1 MNPFARLDPLLKER
15 SFAFAI
21 GALALVLGLAYAD
34 WRQFQTANR
43 DVRSTD
49 AALRQLETV
58 FSTIKDGETGQ
69 RGFLLTGDQAFLQPY
84 VNAQNS
90 AAQQMAA
97 LQQYLSSEPGLRDE
111 STELQQ
117 TIKAKFAEL
126 QATIDLRRS
135 QHTAEAVIMVREG
148 FGKRKMERI
157 RELCGSL
164 QQKLAAQLAQRSA
177 LADRQ
182 TQQARLISTVASCL
196 LFSLVALMT
205 IKLKRE
211 KDLAEEANLAKS
223 AFLANMSHELRTPLN
238 AIIGYSEMVLEEASD
253 SGGTQ
258 AMVPDVEKI
267 RSAGRHLLEL
277 INAVLDLSKIEA
289 GKMELYL
296 ETFSVSNLVDEVIAV
311 IQPLAAQNQ
320 NVLQSF
326 VEEGVSYMRADQ
338 TKVRQSLLNLA
349 GNACKFT
356 SQGRVDLKVS
366 KSADGR
372 ISFSI
377 GDTGVGMSP
386 EQAAR
391 LFEPFT
397 QADSS
402 TSRKFG
408 GTGLGLTISRR
419 FARMMG
425 GDISVSTELGKG
437 STFVL
442 TLPSNVSV
450 GQDAPTELR
459 AASSDSISVPT
470 VLVIDDEP
478 AIHELLTRALA
489 KHGLKVEGAFGGEEG
504 LRLARKL
511 RPNAITLDVMMPGMD
526 GWTVLAALKS
536 DAELADIPVVMLTI
550 VDNKNLGY
558 ALGASEYITKPIDR
572 ERLVSILLRYRVAA
586 GSVALVV
593 EDDDASREML
603 RRLLETQGWR
613 VAEAPD
619 GRAGLD
625 RLRAVKPGVVLLDLM
640 MPEMDGFQ
648 FLDEMRANP
657 EWNGVPVIVITAK
670 DLTDEDRHRLNGHVS
685 RVLQKGQY
693 RSDELLTEVSRVVA
707 TFIRP
712 KTNA

>member
-1 MNPFARLDPLLKER
+1 
-15 SFAFAI
+15 
-21 GALALVLGLAYAD
+21 
-34 WRQFQTANR
+34 
-43 DVRSTD
+43 
-49 AALRQLETV
+49 
-58 FSTIKDGETGQ
+58 
-69 RGFLLTGDQAFLQPY
+69 
-84 VNAQNS
+84 
-90 AAQQMAA
+90 
-97 LQQYLSSEPGLRDE
+97 
-111 STELQQ
+111 
-117 TIKAKFAEL
+117 
-126 QATIDLRRS
+126 
-135 QHTAEAVIMVREG
+135 
-148 FGKRKMERI
+148 
-157 RELCGSL
+157 
-164 QQKLAAQLAQRSA
+164 
-177 LADRQ
+177 
-182 TQQARLISTVASCL
+182 
-196 LFSLVALMT
+196 
-205 IKLKRE
+205 
-211 KDLAEEANLAKS
+211 
-223 AFLANMSHELRTPLN
+223 
-238 AIIGYSEMVLEEASD
+238 
-253 SGGTQ
+253 
-258 AMVPDVEKI
+258 
-267 RSAGRHLLEL
+267 
-277 INAVLDLSKIEA
+277 
-289 GKMELYL
+289 
-296 ETFSVSNLVDEVIAV
+296 
-311 IQPLAAQNQ
+311 
-320 NVLQSF
+320 
-326 VEEGVSYMRADQ
+326 
-338 TKVRQSLLNLA
+338 
-349 GNACKFT
+349 
-356 SQGRVDLKVS
+356 
-366 KSADGR
+366 
-372 ISFSI
+372 
-377 GDTGVGMSP
+377 MSP

-450 GQDAPTELR
+450 GQDAPPELR
-459 AASSDSISVPT
+459 ATSSDSISAPT

-489 KHGLKVEGAFGGEEG
+489 KHGLKVEGAFSGEEG

-511 RPNAITLDVMMPGMD
+511 HPNAITLDVMMPGMD

-572 ERLVSILLRYRVAA
+572 ERLVSILLRYRVRA

-603 RRLLETQGWR
+603 RRLLETQGWL
-613 VAEAPD
+613 VAEAPN

-625 RLRAVKPGVVLLDLM
+625 RLSAVKPGVVLLDLM

-693 RSDELLTEVSRVVA
+693 RSDELLTEVGRAVA

-712 KTNA
+712 KSNA